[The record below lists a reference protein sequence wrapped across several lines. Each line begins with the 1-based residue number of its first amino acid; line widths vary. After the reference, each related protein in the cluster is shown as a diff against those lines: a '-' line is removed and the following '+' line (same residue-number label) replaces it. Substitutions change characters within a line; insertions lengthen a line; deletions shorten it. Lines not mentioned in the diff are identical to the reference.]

1 MHPDSGPFRAA
12 SAPFFLEIRQ
22 YSCKKMS
29 CATQKSLAA
38 GHIVSF
44 QIHPAQSSSPP
55 QRRARTASS
64 TGCAGACSGRSLLVI
79 AHRLP
84 TIADADQIFVVDRGE
99 IVQQGTH
106 DELVA
111 VDGLYRRFVVE
122 RRQAAGWKV

>member
-1 MHPDSGPFRAA
+1 M
-12 SAPFFLEIRQ
+12 
-22 YSCKKMS
+22 
-29 CATQKSLAA
+29 
-38 GHIVSF
+38 
-44 QIHPAQSSSPP
+44 
-55 QRRARTASS
+55 
-64 TGCAGACSGRSLLVI
+64 GACSGRSLLVI
-79 AHRLP
+79 AHRLS